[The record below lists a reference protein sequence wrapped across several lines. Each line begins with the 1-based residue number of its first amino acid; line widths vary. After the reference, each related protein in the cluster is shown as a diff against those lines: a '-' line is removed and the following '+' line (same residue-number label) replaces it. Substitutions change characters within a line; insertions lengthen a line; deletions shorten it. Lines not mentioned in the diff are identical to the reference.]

1 MVVPMLQIRNMKDE
15 VNSTWPRVCALAA
28 PGPWGCRGEALPRGE
43 LCGDWQA
50 VAQAGAARV
59 GQGSLSLASQASESS
74 GDGRGA
80 REGQVQDGAAGQST
94 LPMGQQLRTPGV
106 RVEGRA
112 LARVPQPG

>member
-1 MVVPMLQIRNMKDE
+1 MQRGGP
-15 VNSTWPRVCALAA
+15 A
-28 PGPWGCRGEALPRGE
+28 PWGVVWGMAG
-43 LCGDWQA
+43 CGT
-50 VAQAGAARV
+50 AGAARV